1 MKIRFTFILIVI
13 GLLSACSSIQRT
25 TDKNEYDFLIIKEI
39 YDDNWIDKE
48 FDFSLISGKSDQMIS
63 VFMNGLED
71 NYILCSEQGNLYSTN
86 QLTNE
91 ISFDFSQFP
100 VFSDIDSVFPKS
112 KGYEFKSDNQ
122 LFKVYKIKI
131 TGLLCDRESAGI
143 KSEVSNDVILLPV
156 SVELFRLT
164 EKDKRFV
171 KKKLL
176 NFSPSRVSNP

>member
-1 MKIRFTFILIVI
+1 
-13 GLLSACSSIQRT
+13 
-25 TDKNEYDFLIIKEI
+25 
-39 YDDNWIDKE
+39 
-48 FDFSLISGKSDQMIS
+48 MIS

-71 NYILCSEQGNLYSTN
+71 NYLICSEEGNLYSTN
-86 QLTNE
+86 QLANE
-91 ISFDFSQFP
+91 ISFDFSQLPF
-100 VFSDIDSVFPKS
+100 FSDIDSVFPKS

-143 KSEVSNDVILLPV
+143 KSEFPNDVILLPF
-156 SVELFRLT
+156 SVESFKFF

-176 NFSPSRVSNP
+176 NFSPPRVSNP